1 MNKSVFPWEANST
14 LLYGSNVCRVE
25 ILRALA
31 VMTKSVLNTTNEF
44 LVRSDLCP
52 FLSKCCAW
60 AAFSLL

>member
-44 LVRSDLCP
+44 LV
-52 FLSKCCAW
+52 
-60 AAFSLL
+60 